1 MPDYT
6 ETIVILQYMAFTC
19 TRVVINH
26 YKMENLGKYLMKH
39 FTELLL
45 KYCVPSLNF
54 FPMFIPFFSPSILL
68 QIFTFIHLLI

>member
-39 FTELLL
+39 
-45 KYCVPSLNF
+45 
-54 FPMFIPFFSPSILL
+54 
-68 QIFTFIHLLI
+68 